1 MIPVARNVSQHVDGG
16 SPAEAVRRL
25 IIARNRPPRQR
36 PTGQPLARRVHA
48 LKQCR
53 LRLLEPGRLDVLVE
67 GRRRPVAGRDI
78 VPAGGPPSHAAGATL
93 PGRVVLLPAS
103 PRRRSPELS
112 CRA

>member
-67 GRRRPVAGRDI
+67 GPRRPVVGRDI
-78 VPAGGPPSHAAGATL
+78 VPAGDPLLMRPEPPSLA
-93 PGRVVLLPAS
+93 
-103 PRRRSPELS
+103 E
-112 CRA
+112 